1 MAGLNDESIEI
12 SKFGTGLFAFAFVL
26 VVGLTVFTVGK
37 AITNNGSEKVQKQ
50 LMVVEQSEYTDYDQV
65 TVLGTAVRAA
75 YQNFEGKEFAI
86 LVCTRSMLD
95 KGENA
100 NGLPTSDDLWSKIK
114 KDLTVSDGGANVEM
128 EGSDG
133 VLKDLW
139 CINYNAVLESDA
151 IYSDNG
157 YYVSSDTYALD
168 SSGSNV
174 QYFSKVGNMK
184 KNGMGEYIPS
194 GARYQSNLIKDATG
208 QVIGVVFVQ
217 VSTGS

>member
-26 VVGLTVFTVGK
+26 VIGLTVFTVGK

-50 LMVVEQSEYTDYDQV
+50 LMVVEQSEYSDYDQV

-86 LVCTRSMLD
+86 LVCSRSMLD
-95 KGENA
+95 NQTSA
-100 NGLPTSDDLWSKIK
+100 NGIPTSD
-114 KDLTVSDGGANVEM
+114 ANWDNIYKELQDSTGSIIQM
-128 EGSDG
+128 EGSNG
-133 VLKDLW
+133 ALKDLW
-139 CINYNAVLESDA
+139 AINYNAVLESEA
-151 IYSDNG
+151 LKQDNG
-157 YYVSSDTYALD
+157 YYVANDTFKMD
-168 SSGSNV
+168 SSGASV
-174 QYFSKVGNMK
+174 MYYSRTGNMK

-208 QVIGVVFVQ
+208 QVIGVMFVQ
-217 VSTGS
+217 VSTAG

>member
-95 KGENA
+95 KGDSA
-100 NGLPTSDDLWSKIK
+100 NGLPTSD
-114 KDLTVSDGGANVEM
+114 EM

-133 VLKDLW
+133 NLKDLW
-139 CINYNAVLESDA
+139 CINYNAVLESDS
-151 IYSDNG
+151 IYTDNG
-157 YYVSSDTYALD
+157 YYVSSDTFALD
-168 SSGSNV
+168 TSGANV
-174 QYFSKVGNMK
+174 QYYSKVGNMK

-217 VSTGS
+217 VSTGN